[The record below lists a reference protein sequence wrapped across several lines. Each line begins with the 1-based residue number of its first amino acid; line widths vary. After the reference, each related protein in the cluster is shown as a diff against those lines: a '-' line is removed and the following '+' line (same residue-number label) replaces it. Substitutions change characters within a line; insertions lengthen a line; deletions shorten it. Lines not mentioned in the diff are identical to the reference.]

1 MKAQKRLRQTKYLM
15 FALTVILIGVIL
27 YLNFGVSS
35 DPMAAVADNTLQI
48 INLNVGKADAAV
60 ISFNNTIGVID
71 SGTEESFP
79 TIDSLFED
87 RRVSSIDYLIL
98 THFDKDHIGGAISLL
113 DKYDVKA
120 IYIPDYVSDKK
131 LYDDLMEK
139 LSEKE
144 GVTTVKND
152 TTFRIDT
159 LEVEIIPADDPAPLI
174 ADKDNVDNN
183 MSLLCMMTYGSRKFL
198 FAGDVESDRIEQL
211 LENSHDLDSDWIK
224 IPHHGHYD
232 PELDE
237 LMDIVTPGYAIIS
250 TSSDEAPSK
259 KLLKLLNDKNVTV
272 LDTMNHAVVT
282 DCDGTN
288 ITLLRSL

>member
-120 IYIPDYVSDKK
+120 IYIPDYVSEKK

-144 GVTTVKND
+144 GVTTVKSD

-237 LMDIVTPGYAIIS
+237 LMDIVTPEYAIIS

-272 LDTMNHAVVT
+272 LDTMNHAIVT